1 MSETNE
7 YPALTYTWQKAM
19 LDVFREFEPESLP
32 AKIYAAE
39 RAIADRLRNGIPP
52 DEFELTAIED
62 AHRALHLL
70 FPKRVERSRES
81 FKKDVA

>member
-1 MSETNE
+1 MSETNK
-7 YPALTYTWQKAM
+7 YPTIRYPWQRPV

-32 AKIYAAE
+32 AKIYIAE
-39 RAIADRLRNGIPP
+39 RAIADRLRNGTPP

-70 FPKRVERSRES
+70 FPGRVDRKQGSLN
-81 FKKDVA
+81 KDVA

>member
-1 MSETNE
+1 MSEANE
-7 YPALTYTWQKAM
+7 YPTLRYTWQKAV

-39 RAIADRLRNGIPP
+39 RAIADRLRDGIQP
-52 DEFELTAIED
+52 DELELIAIED
-62 AHRALHLL
+62 AHRALHFL
-70 FPKRVERSRES
+70 FPRRAERKQES